1 MKRLPWMPVSV
12 AQAKPIAELYFFPM
26 KPFLLLLSLCVS
38 LYGQAQ
44 VNREPLFTSF
54 DGTRI
59 HYDVLGEGRPVV
71 LLHGFISTSESWKRS
86 AVRQALADAGFKV
99 VMLDLRGNGLSDKPH
114 TAEAYRGNTELKDV
128 MALMK
133 HLGLKNYDVVGYS
146 RGAILTAKLL
156 TMDKQVRRAVMGG
169 ISVDFSDPNWIR
181 RRNFFEALTRPGSHP
196 ELQPAVDNAKKAG
209 ADTVVLARLQEFQ
222 PVTTKAEL
230 SKIRIPVLVVNG
242 EEDKDNGD
250 PQTLVDAI
258 PGSRLVIVPGNHGGA
273 MRTPE
278 FAQAVVAFLK
288 Q

>member
-1 MKRLPWMPVSV
+1 MSEITNGVACMKS
-12 AQAKPIAELYFFPM
+12 
-26 KPFLLLLSLCVS
+26 LLLSVCLLIAV
-38 LYGQAQ
+38 LGQAQ
-44 VNREPLFTSF
+44 SNREPLFTSF
-54 DGTRI
+54 DGTKI
-59 HYDVLGEGRPVV
+59 HYDILGEGKPVV
-71 LLHGFISTSESWKRS
+71 LIHGFISTSESWKRS
-86 AVRQALADAGFKV
+86 AVRQTLADAGFKV
-99 VMLDLRGNGLSDKPH
+99 VTLDLRGNGLSDKPH
-114 TAEAYRGNTELKDV
+114 AAEAYRDNTELKDV

-181 RRNFFEALTRPGSHP
+181 RRNFFEALTKPGSHP

-230 SKIRIPVLVVNG
+230 AKIRIPVLVVNG
-242 EEDKDNGD
+242 DQDMDNGD

-278 FAQAVVAFLK
+278 FAKAVVEFLTK
-288 Q
+288 